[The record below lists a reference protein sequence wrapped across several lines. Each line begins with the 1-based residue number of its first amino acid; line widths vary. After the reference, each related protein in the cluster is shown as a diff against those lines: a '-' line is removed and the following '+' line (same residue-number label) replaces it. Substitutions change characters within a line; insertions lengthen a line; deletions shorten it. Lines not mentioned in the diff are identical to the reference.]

1 MADQFSV
8 RVTPAATLVR
18 NPSNGL
24 ENQTVVNAGPS
35 TCFTGQASGVTAST
49 GTPFPPGSEMK
60 LLKNGLPLY
69 AITAANTIA
78 NLQLTAG
85 IGPS

>member
-8 RVTPAATLVR
+8 KVTPAATLVR

-24 ENQTVVNAGPS
+24 ENQTVVNVGPS
-35 TCFTGQASGVTAST
+35 ACYTGQTSGVTTSL

-69 AITAANTIA
+69 AITAANTVA